1 MRLISRICVTMDNA
15 IMLLVNQLECIYKWH
30 RISNFQ
36 EMEAALIINIQ
47 TITLALDKAY
57 SIIAKLS
64 VMKIKAHKIQ
74 WRRLKMACQETS

>member
-1 MRLISRICVTMDNA
+1 MDNA
-15 IMLLVNQLECIYKWH
+15 ARLLVNQLECINLWRH
-30 RISNFQ
+30 ISNFQ

-64 VMKIKAHKIQ
+64 VMKIMTHKIR
-74 WRRLKMACQETS
+74 WRKLKMACQDSR